1 MGWLIWL
8 GIGLVALIIEAFTAD
23 FTFLMFT
30 GGALVGAAVSWG
42 SGNEYAAIVA
52 FALSTCLLLLV
63 ARPWIKKK
71 FNSRGKEAGVYA
83 HMGKPAQALTLVT
96 STDGRIR
103 LGSEEWSAR
112 TRGSDL
118 PAGSQVVVVAI
129 EGATAI
135 VEAAPS
141 RGGAQSAASA

>member
-8 GIGLVALIIEAFTAD
+8 GIGLIALIIEAFTVD
-23 FTFLMFT
+23 FTFLMFA
-30 GGALVGAAVSWG
+30 GGAFIGGAFAWG
-42 SGNEYAAIVA
+42 SNNEYVAIAA

-63 ARPWIKKK
+63 ARPFIKKK

-83 HMGKPAQALTLVT
+83 HVGKHAHTLTRVT
-96 STDGRIR
+96 SEDGRIR

-112 TRGSDL
+112 TRGVDL
-118 PAGSQVVVVAI
+118 PQGTAVVVTAI

-135 VEAAPS
+135 VEAASAPS
-141 RGGAQSAASA
+141 NEPSA